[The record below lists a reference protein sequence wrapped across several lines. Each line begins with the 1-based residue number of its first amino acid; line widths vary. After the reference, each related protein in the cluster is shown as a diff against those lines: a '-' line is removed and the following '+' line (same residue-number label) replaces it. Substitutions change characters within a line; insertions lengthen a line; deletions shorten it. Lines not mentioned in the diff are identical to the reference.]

1 MSGKKTLKEL
11 LQRSL
16 LKPPPSLNGVP
27 HYDKALT
34 QIKEYCDE
42 REITMKNHIKAIAD
56 AGRRG
61 DLSAVNDKEN
71 ALYDSLE
78 KLLNNFE
85 CAAEYFVKAANK
97 SKLEG

>member
-1 MSGKKTLKEL
+1 MSGKKTLNEL

-16 LKPPPSLNGVP
+16 LKPPQPLNGVP

-42 REITMKNHIKAIAD
+42 RETAMKHHIKAIAD

-61 DLSAVNDKEN
+61 DLSVINDKEN

-85 CAAEYFVKAANK
+85 CAAEYFVTAARK
-97 SKLEG
+97 P